1 MPAVADMTA
10 FEILDSRGN
19 PTVEARVVLD
29 TGAQGVASVP
39 SGASTGAHEAV
50 ELRDGDPGRYGGR
63 GGSRAVAHVRDE
75 ILPALRGMD
84 AREQAQIDAAM
95 IELDASDGKRRL
107 GANALL
113 AVSVAVARA
122 AAENAGVPLH
132 EHIGGREACTLPV
145 PMMNVVNGGAHA
157 SNNLDIQEFM
167 IMPLGA
173 ETFRDGLRMGAEI
186 FHALKRLLARTGK
199 STAVGD
205 EGGFAP
211 DLDSDAEAVE
221 VVLAATEE
229 AGYRPGDDVAIA
241 IDAAATELLNGEQ
254 YEFRKSAAPAMNC
267 EQMIGYWEDL
277 VGRYP
282 VASVEDPLGE
292 DDWDGWTQLTAKL
305 GGQCQ
310 IVGDDLLATNL
321 ERLRRS
327 IREGA
332 GNALL
337 VKVNQAGTLTE
348 AVEAARAAREAG
360 LGVVVSHRS
369 GETEDTLIADLAV
382 ALGSGQIKAGAPSR
396 TDRVAKYNQLLRIEA
411 ALGRR
416 ARYPGRSL
424 WA

>member
-63 GGSRAVAHVRDE
+63 GVSRAVAHVRDE

-84 AREQAQIDAAM
+84 AREQAEIDAAM

-211 DLDSDAEAVE
+211 DLGSDAEAVE
-221 VVLAATEE
+221 VLLAATEE

-241 IDAAATELLNGEQ
+241 IDAAATELLNGER
-254 YEFRKSAAPAMNC
+254 YEFRKSGAPAMDR

-292 DDWDGWTQLTAKL
+292 DDWDGWTALTAKL

-321 ERLRRS
+321 KRLRRS

-360 LGVVVSHRS
+360 FEVVVSHRS

-411 ALGRR
+411 GLGRR